1 MAKGDVS
8 GKKIPTSVIFR
19 HFLTLPEEQRVKLLQ
34 EYLAPNAK
42 TQAPGLSSPVK

>member
-8 GKKIPTSVIFR
+8 GKRIPKSVIFK
-19 HFLTLPEEQRVKLLQ
+19 HFISLPEEQRVKLLQ
-34 EYLAPNAK
+34 EYLAPNVK